1 MNERILTGRRTPVV
15 SVGEMRRAERAVIEA
30 GASEDALIERASD
43 AALAVLAP
51 VIQDKRTLV
60 VCGAGN
66 NGSDGLS
73 LALKMHKAGFDVR
86 VMTVGDT
93 RNAEN
98 SRRLAAVT
106 QAGLVRTPKTP
117 PDVVVDAVFGIGLSR
132 PVEGKYRQAVRRI
145 NDSRAFTAALD
156 IASGLDADTGAVM
169 GEAVRADLTV
179 AFSAVKRGSI
189 VGQGLNY
196 SGRIV
201 ARDIG
206 IPVNAD
212 TFVNDCFSLAPR
224 PRVSHK
230 GNYGRVYIIAGCPE
244 MAGAAVLAAYGAL
257 YAGAGYVTLCVP
269 ASMTA
274 VYAARIPEVMLYPL
288 PDENG
293 RLRFSPGDLDR
304 IAQRADAILIGNGL
318 GVTDALRETLAYL
331 FRQYTGTL
339 VIDADGLNALAGMPD
354 MTARCTRIL
363 TPHIGELYRL
373 TDETGDV
380 TADAARLA
388 VRLGCVVAAKSAYTA
403 VTDGKDTYLNLSGC
417 AGMAKGGSGDALAG
431 IVTALAVHGAPL
443 AAAAIGCYRFGL
455 AGEAAEE
462 EFGSEACSAMRILNK
477 LRFPRQ

>member
-1 MNERILTGRRTPVV
+1 MNERIVTGTRTPVV
-15 SVGEMRRAERAVIEA
+15 RAGEMRRAERAVLAA
-30 GASEDALIERASD
+30 GVTEDELIERASD

-51 VIQDKRTLV
+51 IFRDKRTLV

-73 LALKMHKAGFDVR
+73 LALKMHRAGYAVR
-86 VMTVGDT
+86 VEKVGDT

-98 SRRLAAVT
+98 SRRLAAAEK
-106 QAGLVRTPKTP
+106 AGLVRTPETP

-132 PVEGKYRQAVRRI
+132 PVEGQYRQAVRRI

-156 IASGLDADTGAVM
+156 IASGLDADTGAVL

-189 VGQGLNY
+189 VCDGLNY

-206 IPVNAD
+206 IPVNAEA
-212 TFVNDCFSLAPR
+212 FVNDCFSLSPR

-269 ASMTA
+269 ASMTT

-293 RLRFSPGDLDR
+293 RIRFSPEDLDR
-304 IAQRADAILIGNGL
+304 IAERADAILIGNGL
-318 GVTDALRETLAYL
+318 GVTDALRETLEYL
-331 FRQYTGTL
+331 FRRYDGAL
-339 VIDADGLNALAGMPD
+339 VIDADGLNALAGISD
-354 MTARCTRIL
+354 KTARCTRIL

-373 TDETGDV
+373 TDDTGDV
-380 TADAARLA
+380 PADAARLA
-388 VRLGCVVAAKSAYTA
+388 ARLGCTVAAKSAYT
-403 VTDGKDTYLNLSGC
+403 VITDGTETYFNLSGC

-431 IVTALAVHGAPL
+431 IVAALSAHNAPL
-443 AAAAIGCYRFGL
+443 AAAALGCYRFGL
-455 AGEAAEE
+455 AGEAAEQ
-462 EFGSEACSAMRILNK
+462 EFGCEACSAMRILDK
-477 LRFPRQ
+477 LRFLRG